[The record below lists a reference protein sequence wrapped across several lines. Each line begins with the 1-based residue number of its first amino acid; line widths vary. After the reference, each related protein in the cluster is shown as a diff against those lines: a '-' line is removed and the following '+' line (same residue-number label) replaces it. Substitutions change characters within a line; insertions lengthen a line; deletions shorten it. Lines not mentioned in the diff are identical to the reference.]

1 MSYATSILKYQNDL
15 TSAGVSD
22 IQAEIHAK
30 TLAELI
36 DQNLATKQ
44 DLKDL
49 ENRMIIKF
57 SGMII
62 LENLFLFAALEY
74 FQKV

>member
-1 MSYATSILKYQNDL
+1 MEVHMSKHS
-15 TSAGVSD
+15 
-22 IQAEIHAK
+22 AK

-62 LENLFLFAALEY
+62 LANLFLFAALEY